1 MNRVAFFHRGQKPYI
16 SNGLLALI
24 KINRISGY
32 FGSSMKKNRGIVA
45 AGHQE
50 TARSACEMLRAGGNA
65 FDASL
70 AAMLTACVVEPVLA
84 SPGGSG

>member
-1 MNRVAFFHRGQKPYI
+1 
-16 SNGLLALI
+16 
-24 KINRISGY
+24 
-32 FGSSMKKNRGIVA
+32 MKKNRGIVA